1 MRGAIPV
8 LRSLLLFHL
17 IAKMTTAAVPTKV
30 PTKVPTR
37 VPTAVPT
44 TVPTLEPTL
53 MTAAVPT
60 TMPTTAVPTTTPT
73 KYLYQKSWYYNSA
86 TCSGDPVSIIAI
98 ALNSCLEISF
108 QTDGTTSTFYIKYS
122 VEETEN
128 DAIDLTTSFF
138 SDSVCTLPDS
148 SRVNGKPSSI
158 DTPNF

>member
-1 MRGAIPV
+1 M
-8 LRSLLLFHL
+8 
-17 IAKMTTAAVPTKV
+17 
-30 PTKVPTR
+30 
-37 VPTAVPT
+37 PTAVPT
-44 TVPTLEPTL
+44 TVPT
-53 MTAAVPT
+53 AVPT
-60 TMPTTAVPTTTPT
+60 TGSQY

-128 DAIDLTTSFF
+128 VIDLTTSFF
-138 SDSVCTLPDS
+138 SDSVCTSPDS